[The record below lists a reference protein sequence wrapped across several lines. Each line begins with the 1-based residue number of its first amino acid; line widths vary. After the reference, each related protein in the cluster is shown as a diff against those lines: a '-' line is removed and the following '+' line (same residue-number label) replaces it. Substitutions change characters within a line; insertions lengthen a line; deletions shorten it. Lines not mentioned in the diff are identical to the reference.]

1 MIYRACTSLTLLL
14 LSPALQAAEAWQS
27 LDAIQATVEAFVKEQ
42 VSTQP
47 GDYKATVSR
56 LDPRLR
62 LSKCDQLTPFRTTG
76 NRLWGN
82 TSIGVRC
89 NTPKPWSIYVPVHI
103 KVTREVLVTT
113 RPLAS
118 GQTLTAEDVR
128 VQSRDITAYAGSAI
142 TGMDQIEGRIVTA
155 PVAEGSVLRT
165 EMLRAGQIVRQ
176 GQQVKLIA
184 QGAGFRVSSEGIA
197 MSNASAGQVVG
208 VKTRSGQVIKG
219 VAKSEGVVE
228 VYF

>member
-1 MIYRACTSLTLLL
+1 MVYRLITCLILALHTTASL
-14 LSPALQAAEAWQS
+14 AADAWQS
-27 LDAIQATVEAFVKEQ
+27 LDAIQTAVEAFVTEQ
-42 VSTQP
+42 VATQP
-47 GDYKATVSR
+47 GEYKATVSR
-56 LDPRLR
+56 LDPRLK
-62 LSKCDQLTPFRTTG
+62 LSKCDQLTPFRTSG

-89 NTPKPWSIYVPVHI
+89 ATPKPWSIYVPVHI
-103 KVTREVLVTT
+103 KVNREVLVTT
-113 RPLAS
+113 KPLAS
-118 GQTLTAEDVR
+118 GQALTAEDVR
-128 VQSRDITAYAGSAI
+128 LQRRDITAFAGS
-142 TGMDQIEGRIVTA
+142 TLSGMEQIEGKIVTA

-184 QGAGFRVSSEGIA
+184 QGAGFRVSSEGVA
-197 MSNASAGQVVG
+197 MSNATAGQVVG
-208 VKTRSGQVIKG
+208 VKTRSGQIIKG

>member
-1 MIYRACTSLTLLL
+1 M
-14 LSPALQAAEAWQS
+14 
-27 LDAIQATVEAFVKEQ
+27 
-42 VSTQP
+42 
-47 GDYKATVSR
+47 
-56 LDPRLR
+56 
-62 LSKCDQLTPFRTTG
+62 
-76 NRLWGN
+76 
-82 TSIGVRC
+82 
-89 NTPKPWSIYVPVHI
+89 
-103 KVTREVLVTT
+103 
-113 RPLAS
+113 
-118 GQTLTAEDVR
+118 
-128 VQSRDITAYAGSAI
+128 QSRDITAYAGSAI

-155 PVAEGSVLRT
+155 PIAEGSVLRT

-197 MSNASAGQVVG
+197 MSNATAGQVVG